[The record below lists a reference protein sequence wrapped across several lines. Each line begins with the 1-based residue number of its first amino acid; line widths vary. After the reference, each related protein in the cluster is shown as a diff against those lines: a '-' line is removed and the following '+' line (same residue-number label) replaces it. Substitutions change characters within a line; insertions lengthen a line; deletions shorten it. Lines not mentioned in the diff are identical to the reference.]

1 VITFTST
8 TDLPPDTGVLG
19 VPVFSGLTTPDGA
32 GARLDRKFLAA
43 SGFDGA
49 VGQCQRLL
57 SDDGSVIVAVGV
69 GDPARVDADVLRKAG
84 AAFARAATPGTAR
97 TGAVTL
103 TAARGRL
110 AAGVATQSVVEGI
123 GLAAYRFAAHK
134 SNHKSNGKATPA
146 LETVA
151 VVGGDRTA
159 LRRGQTVTTAIA
171 NARDWINEP
180 PKVMT
185 PRKLAEIAEDLAFRE
200 KLDVDVWD
208 EERIQAERLGGL
220 LGVAAGSA
228 EPPRLIRLAYNPPRA
243 RKTVALVG
251 KGITFDSGGLSLKTS
266 EGMRMMKS
274 DMGGAAAVLATMGA
288 LPQTGSPVGV
298 IAYLCCTENM
308 PSGTAIHIGDVLT
321 ARNGT
326 TIEVLNTDAEGRL
339 VLADGLSLAAEAG
352 PDAIIDIATLTGA
365 QKVSLGT
372 DVAGLLSNH
381 DGLAGQVLEAAWRA
395 GEPAWRLP
403 LWSSYRRHLDSDVA
417 DLKNIGLPNNAG
429 AIVAA
434 LFLHEFSGGRPWAH
448 LDIAGPSWSDSDEGW
463 HTKGGTGWG
472 VGTFIEL
479 LRQYEPLSRPR

>member
-1 VITFTST
+1 
-8 TDLPPDTGVLG
+8 
-19 VPVFSGLTTPDGA
+19 
-32 GARLDRKFLAA
+32 
-43 SGFDGA
+43 
-49 VGQCQRLL
+49 
-57 SDDGSVIVAVGV
+57 
-69 GDPARVDADVLRKAG
+69 
-84 AAFARAATPGTAR
+84 
-97 TGAVTL
+97 
-103 TAARGRL
+103 
-110 AAGVATQSVVEGI
+110 
-123 GLAAYRFAAHK
+123 
-134 SNHKSNGKATPA
+134 
-146 LETVA
+146 
-151 VVGGDRTA
+151 
-159 LRRGQTVTTAIA
+159 
-171 NARDWINEP
+171 
-180 PKVMT
+180 MT

-308 PSGTAIHIGDVLT
+308 PSGTAIHVGDVLT

-372 DVAGLLSNH
+372 DVAALLSNH

-403 LWSSYRRHLDSDVA
+403 LWTSYRRHLDSDVA

-429 AIVAA
+429 TIVAA

-472 VGTFIEL
+472 TGTFIEL
-479 LRQYEPLSRPR
+479 LRQYEPLTRPR